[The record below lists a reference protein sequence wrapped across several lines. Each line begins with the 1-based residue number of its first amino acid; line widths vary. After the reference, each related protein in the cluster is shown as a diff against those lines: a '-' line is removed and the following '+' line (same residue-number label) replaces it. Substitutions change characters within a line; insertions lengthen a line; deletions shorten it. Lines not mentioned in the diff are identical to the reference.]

1 MFTQN
6 TYSKIWF
13 EANCCHTNDNN
24 IIVVVY
30 TLHTTCRINA
40 MAVPAIPSAGTG
52 AAELIA
58 KAKAVAQV
66 DIRASVNMKKKN
78 FPASGSNPM

>member
-1 MFTQN
+1 
-6 TYSKIWF
+6 
-13 EANCCHTNDNN
+13 
-24 IIVVVY
+24 
-30 TLHTTCRINA
+30 